1 MQDETKS
8 IALALIERINRR
20 PFPEKNEE
28 LRIKIIK
35 LLSAII
41 TKMPDSL
48 ISSLEELAKGISCSL
63 LDDNPDMK
71 IVQFSV
77 RC

>member
-8 IALALIERINRR
+8 IALALIERVNRR

-28 LRIKIIK
+28 LRMKIMK
-35 LLSAII
+35 LLNLII

-48 ISSLEELAKGISCSL
+48 ISSLEELTKGISCTL

-71 IVQFSV
+71 IV
-77 RC
+77 

>member
-8 IALALIERINRR
+8 IALALLERINRR

-28 LRIKIIK
+28 LRIKIVK
-35 LLSAII
+35 LMSIII

-48 ISSLEELAKGISCSL
+48 IGSLDELSKGISCIL
-63 LDDNPDMK
+63 LDENPDMK
-71 IVQFSV
+71 IVEFSD